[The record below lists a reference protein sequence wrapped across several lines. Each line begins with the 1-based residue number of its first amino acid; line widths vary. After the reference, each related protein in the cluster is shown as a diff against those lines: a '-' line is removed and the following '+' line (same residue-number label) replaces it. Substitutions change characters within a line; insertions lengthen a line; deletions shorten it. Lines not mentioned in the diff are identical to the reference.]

1 MICSTCGHT
10 QVSGNFCG
18 KCGAD
23 LRHQSSE
30 ATTDVQKETA
40 TAYEHPAAAA
50 SVAPPNEYLD
60 KAKKTSK
67 GYFTY
72 IKNFVKYPSG
82 IFKSAAAEFTNGLI
96 SLILFT
102 VLFSF
107 TIYFFVQSIAR
118 SMFGGMGDLFMS
130 EYAGPSFFTIFSQ
143 SFLYTVIYIA
153 LIAAS
158 IFVITKLFRTDHSF
172 KEIVSTYGVHMIP
185 SLILIVLS
193 MVLIIMDAYTY
204 GVFFIAL
211 SVLFATIFVPIYMV
225 SSMLTRNA
233 KSIDPFY
240 GYISYLVLFAIITS
254 VYTGLLADSA
264 MGNLIDEIGYY
275 L

>member
-10 QVSGNFCG
+10 QENGNFCG

-23 LRHQSSE
+23 LRVQSTE
-30 ATTDVQKETA
+30 ATSTVHKETA
-40 TAYEHPAAAA
+40 ATYEQPATAA
-50 SVAPPNEYLD
+50 SVAQPNEYLE

-67 GYFTY
+67 GYFAYTKNF
-72 IKNFVKYPSG
+72 IKNPSV
-82 IFKSAAAEFTNGLI
+82 IFKSGAAEFTNGLI

-102 VLFSF
+102 VLFAF

-118 SMFGGMGDLFMS
+118 SMFGGMGDLFMN

-143 SFLYTVIYIA
+143 SFLYTAIYIA

-158 IFVITKLFRTDHSF
+158 LFVVTKLFGTDYSF
-172 KEIVSTYGVHMIP
+172 KQIIAAYGVHMIP

-193 MVLIIMDAYTY
+193 MLLIIMDAYTY
-204 GVFFIAL
+204 GVFFIVL
-211 SVLFATIFVPIYMV
+211 SVLFAIIFVPVYIV
-225 SSMLTRNA
+225 SSMLTRKT